1 MNTSG
6 MGHNSRSMCLFLY
19 VWWWWLI
26 VGLLPFH
33 FGSCSWNEWVTI
45 PILLK
50 DIPRTARLAMTVYD
64 IYGPGKAV
72 PVGGTTVSLFGK
84 RGLVTFINPLLE
96 VINVDPP
103 IAQLVE
109 RWTVEVMEIH
119 RSLVRIRLGGLFFP
133 PAFSDLCPLAAAFTG
148 VFMT

>member
-1 MNTSG
+1 
-6 MGHNSRSMCLFLY
+6 
-19 VWWWWLI
+19 
-26 VGLLPFH
+26 
-33 FGSCSWNEWVTI
+33 
-45 PILLK
+45 
-50 DIPRTARLAMTVYD
+50 MTVYD

-84 RGLVTFINPLLE
+84 RGLVTFIKRISE
-96 VINVDPP
+96 VVDVDPP

-119 RSLVRIRLGGLFFP
+119 RSLVRIRLGGLFFSLV
-133 PAFSDLCPLAAAFTG
+133 FSDLCLLAAACTE